1 MSSRAQPG
9 DLKNKIVNKRMPDIA
24 ANNKRIAK
32 NTLMLYIRM
41 LLVMAVTLYT
51 SRIALNV
58 LGVEDYG
65 IYNIVGSVVIAFSF
79 ISGPLGTATQRF
91 LSYSLGENDNEK
103 LNNVFSSSLMIYAI
117 LAVIL
122 LILIEIAGTWF
133 LYNKMQIPDGRLS
146 AAFWAFQFSIL
157 SFIINLFKTCYDALI
172 ISHERMSFFAYL
184 GIAEVILRLLNALAL
199 TYATVDKLIL
209 YALNMAFIS
218 GIILT
223 CAIIYSRKKIP
234 HIKIHKVKDKD
245 GFRQILNFSGWS
257 MFGSLANITANQGL
271 NILLNVFHG
280 VTVNAAMGIANQV
293 SSAVNQFVMN
303 FQTAFRPQLVKSYAA
318 GNIDYLHKLIFRTCK
333 FSFFLLFA
341 IACPIVFNID
351 FILKL
356 WLGDN
361 VPELTAIFCSMI
373 LLYSLLETLS
383 APLWMTVQATGN
395 IKKYQLVISS
405 LIFLNIIFSYIFL
418 KLGFSPEIVLEI
430 KCCLDLT
437 YLVVRLLFV
446 HKMVN
451 MSVKYFTLNV
461 FFPVIKVTLLIAI
474 LLYLLKS
481 YIVFENNLMG
491 LLSSITIILTT
502 IGVAI
507 WLFGVNGHEKE
518 LIKQMVIKIMH
529 KK

>member
-1 MSSRAQPG
+1 MA
-9 DLKNKIVNKRMPDIA
+9 DIA

-51 SRIALNV
+51 SRIVLNV

-103 LNNVFSSSLMIYAI
+103 LNSVFSSSLMIYAI

-218 GIILT
+218 GIILI
-223 CAIIYSRKKIP
+223 CAIIYSRRKMP
-234 HIKIHKVKDKD
+234 NIKIHRVKDKD

-257 MFGSLANITANQGL
+257 MFGSLASMTANQGL

-361 VPELTAIFCSMI
+361 VPELTAVFCSMI

-418 KLGFSPEIVLEI
+418 KLGFSPEIVLEV
-430 KCCLDLT
+430 KCCLDVT
-437 YLVVRLLFV
+437 YLVARLVFVRNMVGISIKQYLRDVLL
-446 HKMVN
+446 
-451 MSVKYFTLNV
+451 
-461 FFPVIKVTLLIAI
+461 PIIKVVL
-474 LLYLLKS
+474 
-481 YIVFENNLMG
+481 
-491 LLSSITIILTT
+491 ITIIITYLMKCYVFYKNGLTEFMSSSILILLE
-502 IGVAI
+502 IGIFI
-507 WLFGVNGHEKE
+507 WITGLDKSDRNFIRHIILKS
-518 LIKQMVIKIMH
+518 LH
-529 KK
+529 KKDNVLI